1 MPFLAD
7 LACCA
12 CVARLR
18 YKHKIADAYEL
29 DETMSQYFEATR
41 RLATQLLMHAQM
53 VLPQQRWVQQTLAVS
68 RVAALLVNEL
78 WSHEDDECKR
88 RMKDILA
95 PPDKPA
101 EEGMP
106 FPELSMKART
116 VLAMALDAGI
126 AGTLEATSEPV
137 QCLPSQLVAVELQLT
152 RGHAGHG
159 TVPADVADDVTNPK
173 GILEAYWLYV
183 EGHTPKGANTLLA
196 ALPLTVTDLETKTLP
211 AISKFEA
218 PKEAGEYAI
227 TVHVVSTSVVGCDQ
241 KMDLKFIV
249 QEDDV
254 PALE

>member
-1 MPFLAD
+1 M
-7 LACCA
+7 
-12 CVARLR
+12 ARLR

-152 RGHAGHG
+152 AMSELLCPPPSVR
-159 TVPADVADDVTNPK
+159 
-173 GILEAYWLYV
+173 LL
-183 EGHTPKGANTLLA
+183 LLA
-196 ALPLTVTDLETKTLP
+196 GLGNAFFQQATGVEVSLTRLLDESAVVAVYQRMPAALTPT
-211 AISKFEA
+211 A
-218 PKEAGEYAI
+218 P
-227 TVHVVSTSVVGCDQ
+227 Q
-241 KMDLKFIV
+241 
-249 QEDDV
+249 
-254 PALE
+254 